1 MGISGGALDVV
12 ATLTGTRTPSPDP
25 RVRCAEVRA
34 DLGGDIDP
42 APLRTAFPGGLLYTL
57 RSADEGGRCTDPP
70 TVRHR
75 RLLAAADQYDFVDL
89 EAARDL
95 SAKVLDRIPPERRV
109 LTWQGPATDLPG
121 LRRLFDTLTRIPA
134 RLYRLAPYARTQ
146 EQALVPLRLLRSL
159 DRADVT
165 AYARGAAGTW
175 TRVLAAR
182 FGAPVVFGWLGDTAA
197 DGELALQRL
206 LADYPYEL
214 VTGAE
219 RLYGI
224 IGGSTARSLSPLVH
238 NTAYGSLGLRAL
250 FLPFSTD
257 ELPRSLAVLGAGLGE
272 LGLPLLGV
280 TSVAPHKE
288 AALALAAEAT
298 PLARRVGTASL
309 LVWRGEPASER
320 SGRPRAAR
328 GVGDAGAG
336 WWADNEA
343 DGVVAAL
350 VAGRVEIEGQRIAVI
365 GCGGAGQAAAAG
377 LSEAGAKVTLVNRG
391 RVRGEHAA
399 EMLGLPFA
407 RLDGFDP
414 RPYSVLIHA
423 TPVTDALLFP
433 IEELDPRAAVFDLNY
448 GPTDTPLVAAA
459 RAAGHV
465 TLDGRDML
473 VAELSR
479 QFRLMT
485 GHEMPTADVRA
496 ALGIAS

>member
-1 MGISGGALDVV
+1 MASSRDALTVV
-12 ATLTGTRTPSPDP
+12 ATLTGARTPPPDP
-25 RVRCAEVRA
+25 RVRYAEVRA

-57 RSADEGGRCTDPP
+57 RSADEGGSCADPP
-70 TVRHR
+70 QVRHR
-75 RLLAAADQYDFVDL
+75 RLLAAADHYDFVDL

-95 SAKVLDRIPPERRV
+95 SAKVLERVPPERRV
-109 LTWQGPATDLPG
+109 LTWQGPATDLDG
-121 LRRLFDTLTRIPA
+121 LRRRLDTLTGVGA

-159 DRADVT
+159 ARRDVT

-182 FGAPVVFGWLGDTAA
+182 FGAPMAFGWLGDTAA
-197 DGELALQRL
+197 DGELPLHRL

-214 VTGAE
+214 IVGAE

-224 IGGSTARSLSPLVH
+224 IGGSTGRSLSPLVH
-238 NTAYGSLGLRAL
+238 NTAYRSLGLRAL
-250 FLPFSTD
+250 FLPFTTE
-257 ELPRSLAVLGAGLGE
+257 ELPCSLAVLGDGLHE
-272 LGLPLLGV
+272 LGLPLQGV

-298 PLARRVGTASL
+298 PLARRVGKTSL
-309 LVWRGEPASER
+309 LVR
-320 SGRPRAAR
+320 RPS
-328 GVGDAGAG
+328 G

-350 VAGRVEIEGQRIAVI
+350 AGRIDVEGRRIAVI

-377 LSEAGAKVTLVNRG
+377 LSEAGAEVTLVNRG
-391 RVRGEHAA
+391 RDRGEYAA
-399 EMLGLPFA
+399 ERLGLPFT

-414 RPYSVLIHA
+414 RPFSVLIHA
-423 TPVTDALLFP
+423 TPVTDALLFS
-433 IEELDPRAAVFDLNY
+433 IADLDPAAVVFDLNY

-485 GHEMPTADVRA
+485 GHEMPIGEVRA
-496 ALGIAS
+496 ALGIAG